1 MGGQEALSGLPVGH
15 YGNGLSVTLAAE
27 PRSRKWARLAF
38 RVGNKSTIA
47 ICLADYLCPREEERA
62 RDPQTHTSMFLW

>member
-47 ICLADYLCPREEERA
+47 ICLADYFSP
-62 RDPQTHTSMFLW
+62 